1 MFRFA
6 TPYAL
11 LLIILIPLVAAYR
24 RRHPAPALGHSG
36 VDPVGDLPPSAGLRV
51 HRLLPL
57 LFYLVLLL
65 LITALARPQYGTER
79 ATVSE
84 TGINIILAVD
94 LSESM
99 AALDF
104 KQEGRIVNRLEA
116 VKRVVNDFIAR
127 RDGDRIGLVVFGSQA
142 YTQLPLTRDYQTIA
156 AMLDRLEIGAAGRAT
171 AVGDAIGISIKRLA
185 DIESRTHIIILLTD
199 GRSNSGEL
207 MPQTAADIARQKEIK
222 IYTIGVGGEGR
233 APFLVD
239 DPIFGQRYVY
249 QNVDLDEET
258 LVQIADA
265 TGGAYF
271 RAQDTA
277 ALEKIYATI
286 DALEKSEAKVARF
299 AEHNELY
306 RYLLVPALAL
316 LALWIVLKNTRYLD
330 IP

>member
-6 TPYAL
+6 TPHAFL
-11 LLIILIPLVAAYR
+11 LLILIPLVAGYR
-24 RRHPAPALGHSG
+24 RSHPEAAMGHPG
-36 VDPVGDLPPSAGLRV
+36 GHPVGDLLPGLGLRV

-57 LFYLVLLL
+57 LFYLVLVL
-65 LITALARPQYGTER
+65 LIGALARPQYGTER
-79 ATVSE
+79 ATVNES
-84 TGINIILAVD
+84 GINIVLAVD

-156 AMLDRLEIGAAGRAT
+156 AMLDRLQIGAAGRAT

-207 MPQTAADIARQKEIK
+207 TPPTAADIASQKGIK

-233 APFLVD
+233 APFLVN

-249 QNVDLDEET
+249 QDVDLDEET
-258 LVQIADA
+258 LVQIARV
-265 TGGAYF
+265 TGGSYF
-271 RAQDTA
+271 RAQDTVE
-277 ALEKIYATI
+277 LEKIYATI
-286 DALEKSEAKVARF
+286 DALEKTEAKVARF
-299 AEHNELY
+299 AEYKELY

-316 LALWIVLKNTRYLD
+316 LALWIVLKNTRFLE